1 MKLRKFVAQRDMNK
15 WTPPLFRG
23 VQRSLDSRFVVPL
36 NSMIQRQTLYVNEHT
51 LIHLNTHEHVTI
63 SYPDMFMYI
72 IYVNVMYIHDVNAQH
87 QYQPNLMQVGYI
99 NRSKSMAAIH
109 ARSCP
114 GKWLELGAAKGRG
127 TLDSY
132 SCVVLSKLR
141 GTLLVIIPL
150 LHSLHT
156 LGKDLWFSHCVFS
169 CFLAFNFTMFHPV
182 LDTSDVWYSCL
193 GLSKLRGTL
202 LVVIPLLHCLHF
214 FSHFPSAFVG
224 PWLYLTPIG
233 WNSLTMWKGSR
244 IEMVQILSNVFSS

>member
-193 GLSKLRGTL
+193 GPFEVKRNAFSCHTIAALLAFFFTFSKCFCGSMIVPDSYRVEQSHNVKRKQNWDGTD
-202 LVVIPLLHCLHF
+202 LV
-214 FSHFPSAFVG
+214 
-224 PWLYLTPIG
+224 
-233 WNSLTMWKGSR
+233 
-244 IEMVQILSNVFSS
+244 